1 VRTSVERSRA
11 SLELQNISQYDAFN
25 LTIIEKGRVLIA
37 ETLKLPIILSA
48 LLLASAIS
56 LTFGGM
62 LLYIYSLVPLVL
74 VETTFAAVVVL
85 FVLSYFV
92 SKGNMVSI
100 NIATILGIIAP
111 IMSYFTPAHVG
122 VLEQIGTGGL
132 ITLLGILQLLG
143 FYLFPILY
151 VILRV
156 AFKGKLRQPANSL
169 HAFVKS

>member
-1 VRTSVERSRA
+1 LKKESVG
-11 SLELQNISQYDAFN
+11 
-25 LTIIEKGRVLIA
+25 IEG
-37 ETLKLPIILSA
+37 TLKLQIILSA
-48 LLLASAIS
+48 LLVTSALS
-56 LTFGGM
+56 LTFGGI

-100 NIATILGIIAP
+100 NIATILGVIAP

-156 AFKGKLRQPANSL
+156 VFNGKLKLLANSPRV
-169 HAFVKS
+169 FVKS